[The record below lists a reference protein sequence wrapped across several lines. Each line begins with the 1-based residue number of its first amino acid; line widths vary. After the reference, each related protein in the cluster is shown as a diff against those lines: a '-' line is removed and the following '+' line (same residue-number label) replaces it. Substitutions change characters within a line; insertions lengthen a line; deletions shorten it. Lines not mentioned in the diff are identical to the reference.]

1 MAQTKAKSPSFN
13 IKDRKKVG
21 HLVNEVVL
29 GKGDYVCLSCGN
41 GFNSYLELVTHK
53 KKCSETNSGMMGAV
67 RRLSDKPKEA
77 KVPPLEHTDELSK
90 YITGK
95 FITFFFNIIMK
106 HGFGVFYKIP
116 K

>member
-53 KKCSETNSGMMGAV
+53 KKCSETNSGMMGAD

-95 FITFFFNIIMK
+95 FITFFSIL
-106 HGFGVFYKIP
+106 
-116 K
+116 